1 MRTLLTAVVDGIQER
16 YSDLRLKPRFVDID
30 SQWEE
35 NKELSQPYYFMKFG
49 DSTTGFREWRTHRCT
64 LAIHCSKGKIDKEI
78 LLDRVKNPQE
88 MCNIAINYPTVV

>member
-49 DSTTGFREWRTHRCT
+49 DSTTGFRE
-64 LAIHCSKGKIDKEI
+64 
-78 LLDRVKNPQE
+78 
-88 MCNIAINYPTVV
+88 